1 MKPTVFTA
9 CVLSALPF
17 LPAFGQSAPPDNTPR
32 RTATGALVGAAGRA
46 PERVD
51 APSNF
56 AAPVSLGFTY
66 QGRLEIND
74 APANGAY
81 DLRFSLYDDTG
92 VLVAGPICH
101 DNVDVD
107 QGVFTVTLDFGSQFT
122 GDARLLEIAVR
133 PGGAAGD
140 CHLGGGYTTMTPR
153 QTLTATPYAL
163 GLRLPFTGSRLLPGD
178 DVFSI
183 LNTTTSNSSSGI
195 RGVIGTPAIF
205 GFIDSA
211 GVQGDS
217 SQSVGAGVLGISD
230 EYVGVIGYSAGE
242 GGRGVFGR
250 TDGINSEA
258 VWGWATGADSK
269 AVYGEALNPS
279 SWAGYFDGRS
289 YFNGNVGIGTPT
301 PASKLDVVGTARVTG
316 LQLPTGAAAGR
327 VLTSDASGNGTWQ
340 ALPTAGNEALYTA
353 GSGTAPT
360 ATTAF
365 LSPTVGVTI
374 TAGQKIH
381 VTATQTFG
389 STAVGGAASLDI
401 HIGYRLMPSGTL
413 TLVGGGMWDNRVPQ
427 NTRWP
432 FTVSAVITGLPAG
445 SYLVGM
451 AGDDDGNGNWNN
463 MEWGYVSVIVLN

>member
-1 MKPTVFTA
+1 MKPKMLTA
-9 CVLSALPF
+9 CVVSALPF
-17 LPAFGQSAPPDNTPR
+17 LPAFGQSAPPDNPPQ
-32 RTATGALVGAAGRA
+32 RTATGRLVGGAGIA
-46 PERVD
+46 PERLD
-51 APSNF
+51 APGDF
-56 AAPVSLGFTY
+56 ASAVGLGFTY
-66 QGRLEIND
+66 QGRLELD
-74 APANGAY
+74 GTPANGEF
-81 DLRFSLYDDTG
+81 DMRFWLYDDGG
-92 VLVAGPICH
+92 VLVAGPICL
-101 DNVDVD
+101 DNVAVT
-107 QGVFTVTLDFGSQFT
+107 QGVFTVVLDFGSQYN

-133 PGGAAGD
+133 PGGA
-140 CHLGGGYTTMTPR
+140 LGNCDTGPGYIMLSPR
-153 QTLTATPYAL
+153 QTLTAAPYAL

-183 LNTTTSNSSSGI
+183 LNTTTSTSSSGI
-195 RGVIGTPAIF
+195 RGIIGTPAIF

-230 EYVGVIGYSAGE
+230 EYVGVIGYSAGD

-289 YFNGNVGIGTPT
+289 YFNGNVGIGTLS

-316 LQLPTGAAAGR
+316 LQLPTGAASGR

-340 ALPTAGNEALYTA
+340 APPTASNEALYTA
-353 GSGTAPT
+353 GSGAAPT

-374 TAGQKIH
+374 SAGQKIH

-389 STAVGGAASLDI
+389 SIAVGGAASLDI

-413 TLVGGGMWDNRVPQ
+413 TLVGGGMWDIRVPQ
-427 NTRWP
+427 NTRLP
-432 FTVSAVITGLPAG
+432 FTVSAVISGLPAG

-463 MEWGYVSVIVLN
+463 NEWGYVSVIVLN

>member
-1 MKPTVFTA
+1 MKPKMFAA

-17 LPAFGQSAPPDNTPR
+17 LPAFGQSAPPDNTPQ
-32 RTATGALVGAAGRA
+32 RTATGALIGAAGRA

-66 QGRLEIND
+66 QGRLEINN

-81 DLRFSLYDDTG
+81 DLRFWLYDDAG

-101 DNVDVD
+101 DNVAVD

-122 GDARLLEIAVR
+122 GDARFLEIAVR

-140 CHLGGGYTTMTPR
+140 CHLGGGYTTLSPR
-153 QTLTATPYAL
+153 QPLTATPYAL
-163 GLRLPFTGSRLLPGD
+163 GLRLPFTGLRNNPGYLFT
-178 DVFSI
+178 VQ
-183 LNTTTSNSSSGI
+183 NSTGASYSAGLRGI
-195 RGVIGTPAIF
+195 IGIPAGF

-217 SQSVGAGVLGISD
+217 SQSFGAGVLGISD
-230 EYVGVIGYSAGE
+230 EYVGVIGYSAGD

-258 VWGWATGADSK
+258 VWGWATNANSK
-269 AVYGEALNPS
+269 AVYGSASNSS
-279 SWAGYFDGRS
+279 SWAGYFDGKS
-289 YFNGNVGIGTPT
+289 YFNGNVGIGTPSPT
-301 PASKLDVVGTARVTG
+301 SKLDVVGTARVTG
-316 LQLPTGAAAGR
+316 LQLPTGAATGR

-340 ALPTAGNEALYTA
+340 ALPAATNQAFFI
-353 GSGTAPT
+353 SGPGVMPT
-360 ATTAF
+360 ATTGF
-365 LSPTVGVTI
+365 LSTTLNVTI

-389 STAVGGAASLDI
+389 STALLGGGGLDI
-401 HIGYRLMPSGTL
+401 YIGYRLVGAPAISL
-413 TLVGGGMWDNRVPQ
+413 AGGGMWDNRVPQ
-427 NTRWP
+427 NTRIP
-432 FTVSAVITGLPAG
+432 FTVSAVLTGLPAG
-445 SYLVGM
+445 TYEVGM
-451 AGDDDGNGNWNN
+451 AGDDDGNGMWNN